1 VLGRVAIGLL
11 AVAAVGLLAPVAA
24 ATPQDD
30 ADAAITASWQAAGG
44 DTGPLGPKDGGVYPA
59 GDGFGQNFPGGKIF
73 FTPATGAH
81 IMTGAIL
88 DKYMSLGGPADG
100 DLGFPTIDE
109 GAGRAPDSRN
119 NLFSAADNP
128 VIFWTPATGAR
139 VVRGPINAAWDKLG
153 GSTGQLGV
161 PADDEMYRG
170 NIVTQKFTGGELS
183 YDRKAKTF
191 TTVPP
196 ELAGQLAGLEIPDDP
211 TSAIN
216 AARRAAGGP
225 LGPLGAAQGAPYPIG
240 SDGLGQNFAG
250 DGYFHPRPSAANA
263 AHARC
268 WPIRKRRRTTG
279 RPGLADVQRGRRRPG
294 HREPDEQLRRQR
306 PAGHL
311 LDPDYGAVIVRSAMN
326 AAWQKLGGA
335 TGSLGAPMADQ
346 TENGE
351 VITQRFSGGVVSWD
365 RSKNTFSTEP
375 SNLASQ
381 LAGLQVPGLDVPKAP
396 PANPPASDTNRNK
409 SFTWGWWWLL
419 AIIPVLILAGL
430 VAFAAMRNRRRGRD
444 DELFDTGDD
453 ELGRGAPPS
462 YDAVPATGGHLSSDD
477 HDSTA
482 ALFNDRYSGE
492 GLGGSAPTPTSGA
505 SASASLSGASEHPDD
520 ADTTSEPVAAQ
531 ETVAPQDE
539 EDSDN
544 VDTAPTGVPTPVERD
559 PLTDTGRH
567 ARIEIDEPAPN
578 GTALHLPLDDPNEA
592 PEGYPIKADTESGL
606 YWAPG
611 GTLYDDARAE
621 IWFALRNSLAPTG
634 SSGPTRRL
642 DLADRGDDLAEHGRV
657 VSGDGIERRVV
668 RHQLHLAAGSFER
681 LHRGL
686 AVDVAATM
694 SPLSATFCARPPSRR
709 RRWPRRPESPT
720 TLRRSPSLADRFARK
735 REDVLD
741 GFLGQDRPRG
751 DAADRHEGGFR

>member
-1 VLGRVAIGLL
+1 MSGQRGMRRTVLGRVAIGLL
-11 AVAAVGLLAPVAA
+11 AVAAVGLMAPVAA

-30 ADAAITASWQAAGG
+30 ADAAITEAWQAAGG
-44 DTGPLGPKDGGVYPA
+44 DTGLLGPKDGGVYPA

-88 DKYMSLGGPADG
+88 DKYMSLGGPAEG

-119 NLFSAADNP
+119 TTFNAADNP

-153 GSTGQLGV
+153 GSAGQLGV

-191 TTVPP
+191 TTVPA

-211 TSAIN
+211 ESAIN

-240 SDGLGQNFAG
+240 ADGLGQNFAG
-250 DGYFHPRPSAANA
+250 GKIFYSPATGANVVTGQVLAKYESVGGPQGDLGLPTSSEVDG
-263 AHARC
+263 
-268 WPIRKRRRTTG
+268 
-279 RPGLADVQRGRRRPG
+279 GLATESRMISFAAKDQ
-294 HREPDEQLRRQR
+294 
-306 PAGHL
+306 PAIFWT
-311 LDPDYGAVIVRSAMN
+311 PDYGAVIVRGAMN

-346 TENGE
+346 TEDGE
-351 VITQRFSGGVVSWD
+351 VITQRFSGGAVSWD

-375 SNLASQ
+375 SNLASA
-381 LAGLQVPGLDVPKAP
+381 LAGLQVPGLDMPKAP

-409 SFTWGWWWLL
+409 GFAWSWWWLL

-430 VAFAAMRNRRRGRD
+430 VAFAAVRNRRRGRD
-444 DELFDTGDD
+444 HELFDTGDD
-453 ELGRGAPPS
+453 ELGHGAPPS

-482 ALFNDRYSGE
+482 ALFGDQYSGE

-505 SASASLSGASEHPDD
+505 SASASLSGASENADD

-539 EDSDN
+539 EDPDK
-544 VDTAPTGVPTPVERD
+544 VDTAPTGMPTPVERE
-559 PLTDTGRH
+559 PMTDTGRH

-578 GTALHLPLDDPNEA
+578 DIALHLPLDDPDEA

-621 IWFALRNSLAPTG
+621 IWFAS
-634 SSGPTRRL
+634 
-642 DLADRGDDLAEHGRV
+642 E
-657 VSGDGIERRVV
+657 E
-668 RHQLHLAAGSFER
+668 
-681 LHRGL
+681 
-686 AVDVAATM
+686 
-694 SPLSATFCARPPSRR
+694 
-709 RRWPRRPESPT
+709 
-720 TLRRSPSLADRFARK
+720 FARTN
-735 REDVLD
+735 
-741 GFLGQDRPRG
+741 GFVR
-751 DAADRHEGGFR
+751 AN

>member
-1 VLGRVAIGLL
+1 MLRS
-11 AVAAVGLLAPVAA
+11 P
-24 ATPQDD
+24 
-30 ADAAITASWQAAGG
+30 TAWQAAGG

-59 GDGFGQNFPGGKIF
+59 GDGFGQNFPGGRIF

-119 NLFSAADNP
+119 TTFSAADNP

-153 GSTGQLGV
+153 GSVGQLGV
-161 PADDEMYRG
+161 PADDEMYRD

-211 TSAIN
+211 ESAIN

-240 SDGLGQNFAG
+240 ADGLGQNFAG
-250 DGYFHPRPSAANA
+250 GKIFYSPATGANVVTGQVLAKYESVGGPQGDLGLPTSSEVDG
-263 AHARC
+263 
-268 WPIRKRRRTTG
+268 
-279 RPGLADVQRGRRRPG
+279 GLATESRMSSFAAKDQPVIFWT
-294 HREPDEQLRRQR
+294 
-306 PAGHL
+306 
-311 LDPDYGAVIVRSAMN
+311 PDYGAVIVRGAMN

-505 SASASLSGASEHPDD
+505 SASASLSGASEHADD
-520 ADTTSEPVAAQ
+520 ADTQRASR
-531 ETVAPQDE
+531 
-539 EDSDN
+539 
-544 VDTAPTGVPTPVERD
+544 G
-559 PLTDTGRH
+559 
-567 ARIEIDEPAPN
+567 
-578 GTALHLPLDDPNEA
+578 
-592 PEGYPIKADTESGL
+592 
-606 YWAPG
+606 PG
-611 GTLYDDARAE
+611 D
-621 IWFALRNSLAPTG
+621 
-634 SSGPTRRL
+634 RR
-642 DLADRGDDLAEHGRV
+642 
-657 VSGDGIERRVV
+657 
-668 RHQLHLAAGSFER
+668 AAGRGRFR
-681 LHRGL
+681 QRRHGTHRRADPCG
-686 AVDVAATM
+686 T
-694 SPLSATFCARPPSRR
+694 
-709 RRWPRRPESPT
+709 
-720 TLRRSPSLADRFARK
+720 RS
-735 REDVLD
+735 V
-741 GFLGQDRPRG
+741 
-751 DAADRHEGGFR
+751 DRHRAPCPDRDR